1 MCANSSDEEEAFE
14 PEDAPRIVRKKV
26 QGEGENSSSKMAS
39 HKTEGTETTAQQV
52 SEGD

>member
-14 PEDAPRIVRKKV
+14 PEDAPRLVRKKV
-26 QGEGENSSSKMAS
+26 PGEAENLSKATCQKAEGNGAS
-39 HKTEGTETTAQQV
+39 AQQG